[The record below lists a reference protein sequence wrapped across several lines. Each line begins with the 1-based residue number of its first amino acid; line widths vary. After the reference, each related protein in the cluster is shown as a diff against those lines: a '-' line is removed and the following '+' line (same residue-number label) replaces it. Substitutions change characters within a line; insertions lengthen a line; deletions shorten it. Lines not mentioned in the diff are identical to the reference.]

1 MNSVTHIR
9 PIRVK
14 NIGETLL
21 SYRLAVA
28 LKNRRLTHEQAAK
41 LIGITRQ
48 TLTDNLYCRNFNPN
62 VRTLVKIVKWL
73 DGDILRIHDYIV
85 DIAGHHIPPLT
96 KKVA

>member
-48 TLTDNLYCRNFNPN
+48 TLTENLYCRNFNPN
-62 VRTLVKIVKWL
+62 IKTLVKMVKWL
-73 DGDILRIHDYIV
+73 DGDISRIHDYIV